1 MSEGTPA
8 KRVVRVVREALSE
21 EQSRKRHME
30 PGWYEWVLREF
41 LRYMYAVG
49 LLALLTMGPLQMAA
63 TWLPYE
69 SVPLVDPVV
78 VGFVAIAFI
87 MVVMYAG
94 VQGYLYLWRKG
105 GWVDRAVEAHGAAAP
120 GRKG

>member
-1 MSEGTPA
+1 MSEGKPA

-63 TWLPYE
+63 SWLPYE

-78 VGFVAIAFI
+78 VGFV
-87 MVVMYAG
+87 VWG
-94 VQGYLYLWRKG
+94 PRRRGRRDG
-105 GWVDRAVEAHGAAAP
+105 ETEDVEEQPAES
-120 GRKG
+120 GRDGSD